1 MHLSRLTLFSVIIML
16 FFGNTL
22 YAKELILKASEV
34 STLLTDA
41 TVLVAHADPSLYKDE
56 SETFNVYF
64 GEQGLIEV
72 KSSEGGE
79 QNRAW
84 SINDDGRLCIS
95 RSFSRRHGGAT
106 CGYLVTTLGTGVYT
120 MYKAKGVEVEGE
132 RAVSARNAKP
142 ILIFSKFVAGNQL

>member
-1 MHLSRLTLFSVIIML
+1 MQLSRLIFLSVLIML

-22 YAKELILKASEV
+22 YAKELVLKASEV

-41 TVLVAHADPSLYKDE
+41 TVLVTHAGASKDE
-56 SETFNVYF
+56 SEPFKVYF

-95 RSFSRRHGGAT
+95 RSFSRRRGGAT

-132 RAVSARNAKP
+132 RAVSARQAKP
-142 ILIFSKFVAGNQL
+142 ILVFSKFVAGNQL